1 MGFTKIFNSIRSSTM
16 LPSDIENV
24 SLKRIIPKINEWN
37 IDTVLISA
45 NRNCTACKQYNRQ
58 VFSLYGKNNK
68 LASKIVDAI
77 QGIQIVSMTAARL
90 KPTKSKESFSDER
103 LEKYLDIIQKAD
115 PTIRDIK
122 VSFEEE
128 ELARQKIEI
137 DDFENRE
144 IIATKTTV
152 GVDTA
157 HAVYE
162 NGEET
167 SSTPIS
173 FFAEESLGTVKLFT
187 ALPYLFDVL
196 ESGGILF
203 IDEIENG
210 LHLLLAKEII
220 KLFINEETN
229 PHHAQLICTSHQPLL
244 VSGNFRRDQVW
255 VTSKDNYGKSTL
267 HRLNECKTSRAKVN
281 LVNRLLEG
289 AFGCNPDMFFESYI

>member
-1 MGFTKIFNSIRSSTM
+1 M
-16 LPSDIENV
+16 
-24 SLKRIIPKINEWN
+24 
-37 IDTVLISA
+37 
-45 NRNCTACKQYNRQ
+45 
-58 VFSLYGKNNK
+58 
-68 LASKIVDAI
+68 
-77 QGIQIVSMTAARL
+77 
-90 KPTKSKESFSDER
+90 
-103 LEKYLDIIQKAD
+103 
-115 PTIRDIK
+115 
-122 VSFEEE
+122 
-128 ELARQKIEI
+128 
-137 DDFENRE
+137 
-144 IIATKTTV
+144 
-152 GVDTA
+152 DTA

-220 KLFINEETN
+220 NLFINEESN

-281 LVNRLLEG
+281 LVKPALRR
-289 AFGCNPDMFFESYI
+289 SIWV